1 MARLSGPGKCLSW
14 GWLFHWCLYQISPGL
29 VIRRQCSI
37 FNTLVFSLYPGWL
50 GIETSCWEWGA
61 STMTLDIFFL
71 NLHFF
76 HFWYRISRCCANG
89 WWTRSRWG
97 TRHQGLDMLAR
108 SGALPVV
115 VSSSTLWRSIQGMY
129 WWSAWWLKVSA
140 SAFGDFFYQLS
151 RYKNPR
157 RSPGFPQWMCWG
169 WKEWEDCPLSL
180 CEWDGLQGC
189 EIVSPG
195 SPAERSKPLKTHG
208 HVVEH
213 VGGRGGERWLKSF
226 CNLEMFTSIWTIY
239 DEKLHWLLPFG
250 NCKVFHTSLVCRVV
264 LKVVSVSYPPRV
276 EFQWYN
282 KSGTLEFYQNLLY
295 NEIWTSFYIPKYQVT
310 NWMLVTQ
317 CCFKVSKSPF

>member
-1 MARLSGPGKCLSW
+1 MFIHCKYICLSHLFSGTWFVVIQDFSSLMARLSGPGKCLSW

-97 TRHQGLDMLAR
+97 TRRQGLDMLAR

-140 SAFGDFFYQLS
+140 SAFGEFFTNCPGTRIREGVRAFLNECAEVGRSEKTAHYLYVNGMDSKGVKLSVQVHLQRGASLS
-151 RYKNPR
+151 RLTDMWL
-157 RSPGFPQWMCWG
+157 STWG
-169 WKEWEDCPLSL
+169 AEEESDGWSLFVKWKC
-180 CEWDGLQGC
+180 
-189 EIVSPG
+189 
-195 SPAERSKPLKTHG
+195 
-208 HVVEH
+208 
-213 VGGRGGERWLKSF
+213 
-226 CNLEMFTSIWTIY
+226 
-239 DEKLHWLLPFG
+239 LLPFG
-250 NCKVFHTSLVCRVV
+250 QYMMRNCIDYFHLAIVKYFI
-264 LKVVSVSYPPRV
+264 LPWFA
-276 EFQWYN
+276 E
-282 KSGTLEFYQNLLY
+282 LY
-295 NEIWTSFYIPKYQVT
+295 
-310 NWMLVTQ
+310 
-317 CCFKVSKSPF
+317 